1 MKLKTMAIGTGVL
14 LVVAVGGLLINRH
27 ANAPLSQGSEG
38 KPLLEGIDM
47 AKAASIEINSNDGR
61 VTIEENQGT
70 WTVKEQGGFPASED
84 KIRKFLLKLSSE
96 RIEHQVTENPEKLAE
111 LRLLTLEE
119 SGNKF
124 DKQKTAITFFINDA
138 EGQPMYG
145 LMIGGDRRTKRGM
158 SAGYGGQYVRF
169 PDTHAAYLIAE
180 PLFIDTMSKDWLRLR
195 IFAFEHNKL
204 VSRFRVRQP
213 GQKPLVF
220 AREDAEKEWKI
231 QGGGKAKLDMED
243 VNILA
248 RRIGDLELNHIAKA
262 GKSVKELGMARTAT
276 VDFELFD
283 KRAYRMDIGTKN
295 AEVGDDEFRYVT
307 VSAKL
312 AAEAGDEALQKEV
325 AEFNRTFSGRV
336 VAIYDWE
343 AEQLLKKIADLQV
356 KKDN

>member
-1 MKLKTMAIGTGVL
+1 MNLKAMAIGTGVL
-14 LVVAVGGLLINRH
+14 LVVAVGGVLINRH
-27 ANAPLSQGSEG
+27 ANAPLFQGREG
-38 KPLLEGIDM
+38 KSLLESIDM
-47 AKAASIEINSNDGR
+47 SKAASIEINSTDGR
-61 VTIEENQGT
+61 VTIEEKQGT

-84 KIRKFLLKLSSE
+84 KIRKFLLKLSAE

-119 SGNKF
+119 NGNKF
-124 DKQKTAITFFINDA
+124 DKEKTAIAFFINDA
-138 EGQPMYG
+138 QGQPLYG
-145 LMIGGDRRTKRGM
+145 LLVGGDRRIRQGV
-158 SAGYGGQYVRF
+158 SGGYGGQYVRF

-180 PLFIDTMSKDWLRLR
+180 PLFIDTMSRDWLRTR
-195 IFAFEHNKL
+195 IFPFEHKNL

-213 GQKPLVF
+213 GQKSLAF

-231 QGGGKAKLDMED
+231 QGGSNAGLDTEE
-243 VNILA
+243 VKILA

-262 GKSVKELGMARTAT
+262 GKSAKELGRVRTAT

-283 KRAYRMDIGTKN
+283 KRVYRMEIGTKN
-295 AEVGDDEFRYVT
+295 VDFEDDEFRYMT

-312 AAEAGDEALQKEV
+312 AAEVGDEGLKKEV
-325 AEFNRTFSGRV
+325 AEFNRAFSGRV

-343 AEQLLKKIADLQV
+343 AEQLLKKRADLQV